1 MPNVG
6 IVAEYNPFH
15 NGHAYNIEKA
25 RLVSGCDNV
34 IVCMSGS
41 FVQRGE
47 PACFDKFT
55 RAGHALLGGA
65 DMVIEMPD
73 ILSCASA
80 ERFAFGGIRLL
91 TASGIVDS
99 IEFGSECGDIEKL
112 WRVANEDIH
121 SDSVKRSLSEGQTYA
136 RAVAENLSCNDT
148 AFSAAPN
155 DILGIEYLRQIK
167 KLSPS
172 VSAFAIPR
180 TGNGYNKLELGDGF
194 ASASAIRAAL
204 HNHGT
209 DTVSK
214 YVPGFVFEDMRM
226 QVENGRFPASLENLS
241 EAALYAL
248 RMLSID
254 GIRNLSD
261 VTEGLENLFFKHAC
275 TSSAIDEMLLKIK
288 SKRYTMARLKR
299 IVIAA
304 LIGSTKELLQI
315 ALKQPDALFIRVL
328 GVRKEKLYLL
338 SQLSEKAMLP
348 VVTTFGDTEKL
359 SENALRVLDH
369 TRYASSVRA
378 LGCPVCKA
386 SEDDFSHPMIIV

>member
-80 ERFAFGGIRLL
+80 ERFAF
-91 TASGIVDS
+91 
-99 IEFGSECGDIEKL
+99 DIEKL
-112 WRVANEDIH
+112 WRAANEDIH

-148 AFSAAPN
+148 TFSAAPN

-328 GVRKEKLYLL
+328 GVRREKLYLL

-359 SENALRVLDH
+359 SENARGAFKFCL
-369 TRYASSVRA
+369 
-378 LGCPVCKA
+378 
-386 SEDDFSHPMIIV
+386 